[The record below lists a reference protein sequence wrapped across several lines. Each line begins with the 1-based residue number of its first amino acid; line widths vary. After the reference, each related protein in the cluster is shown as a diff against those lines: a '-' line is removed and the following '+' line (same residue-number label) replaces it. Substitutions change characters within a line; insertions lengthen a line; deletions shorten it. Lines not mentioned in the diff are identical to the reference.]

1 MSKKIELNLTLQE
14 IKTLLDSLAKLEIG
28 YCSPLFDKLDE
39 KYDMNVEPE
48 DFGEDYATEWTHY
61 RIGGKCFKK
70 EFIERINK

>member
-48 DFGEDYATEWTHY
+48 EMTELDYLEKT
-61 RIGGKCFKK
+61 GKV
-70 EFIERINK
+70 

>member
-39 KYDMNVEPE
+39 KIKYEIVI
-48 DFGEDYATEWTHY
+48 W
-61 RIGGKCFKK
+61 IKK
-70 EFIERINK
+70 KTIK